1 MRTSILRLVYL
12 LCCAVAGFGYVR
24 AAEPPAS
31 PPAGPRLS
39 AAEAEAGSRAGRR
52 PGRGWNGL
60 TTNDASVK
68 AAFAQAARPAAAATV
83 RILADGK
90 PAALGTVVDA
100 AGHVVTKA
108 SLLEG
113 ELTCRFADGREVEAK
128 IVGSSEDYDI
138 ALLKIAATGLAPVTW
153 RSVPAPPGSLVAAVE
168 PGDGLLGIGVVSSEP
183 RKIRGSTRPE
193 NSRGRLG
200 IGLGGNPAGV
210 GITSVAGGSAA
221 EKAGLK
227 VGDRVKSID
236 GRAMTSADEVVQ
248 TVGGHAPGEL
258 IRLIVERGGE
268 ELEVEAVLGKPEP
281 RREPQDHWGGG
292 PFSERRW
299 GFPLVLPHD
308 VVIHP
313 KDCGGPLIDTD
324 GNVVGV
330 NIARAL
336 RVASYAIPA
345 DTVQTVIAELLGRRG
360 KSEWVPRRP

>member
-1 MRTSILRLVYL
+1 M
-12 LCCAVAGFGYVR
+12 
-24 AAEPPAS
+24 
-31 PPAGPRLS
+31 
-39 AAEAEAGSRAGRR
+39 
-52 PGRGWNGL
+52 
-60 TTNDASVK
+60 
-68 AAFAQAARPAAAATV
+68 
-83 RILADGK
+83 
-90 PAALGTVVDA
+90 
-100 AGHVVTKA
+100 
-108 SLLEG
+108 
-113 ELTCRFADGREVEAK
+113 
-128 IVGSSEDYDI
+128 
-138 ALLKIAATGLAPVTW
+138 
-153 RSVPAPPGSLVAAVE
+153 AAVE

-258 IRLIVERGGE
+258 IRMIVERGGE

-313 KDCGGPLIDTD
+313 DCGGLLIDTD
-324 GNVVGV
+324 GTSGV
-330 NIARAL
+330 NTPAEGRQL
-336 RVASYAIPA
+336 RDPGGHGA
-345 DTVQTVIAELLGRRG
+345 TVIAELLWGAANRNGFHGR
-360 KSEWVPRRP
+360 P